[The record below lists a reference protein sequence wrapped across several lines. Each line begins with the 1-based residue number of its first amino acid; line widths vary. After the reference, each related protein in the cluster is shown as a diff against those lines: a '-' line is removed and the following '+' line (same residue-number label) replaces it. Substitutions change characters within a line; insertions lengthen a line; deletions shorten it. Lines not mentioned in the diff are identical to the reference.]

1 MRRCLIPKFDV
12 TEYPSWLRLVTRP
25 NNIVASRNRLS
36 EKKSKMAD
44 FCARCG
50 KTLSLIDPLLELKG
64 LRFCE
69 DCYPDVKR
77 EHAATIMSEKSDK
90 RQRTAF
96 ADDDTDENLRGSII
110 KGKQA
115 LAAKENEFKWDNP
128 SLSLI
133 ASALRIL
140 TDQLK
145 IIMKQNEL
153 ILRELETRAPTAR
166 SK

>member
-1 MRRCLIPKFDV
+1 
-12 TEYPSWLRLVTRP
+12 
-25 NNIVASRNRLS
+25 
-36 EKKSKMAD
+36 MAD
-44 FCARCG
+44 FCSRCG
-50 KTLSLIDPLLELKG
+50 KTLSLIDPLLEVKG

-69 DCYPDVKR
+69 DCYPEVKR
-77 EHAATIMSEKSDK
+77 EHAASSMAEKMDRKS
-90 RQRTAF
+90 RTVF
-96 ADDDTDENLRGSII
+96 SDDDTDENLRGSII

-115 LAAKENEFKWDNP
+115 LALKENEFKWDNP

-140 TDQLK
+140 TEQNK

-153 ILRELETRAPTAR
+153 ILREVETRPTTIK

>member
-1 MRRCLIPKFDV
+1 
-12 TEYPSWLRLVTRP
+12 
-25 NNIVASRNRLS
+25 
-36 EKKSKMAD
+36 MAD

-77 EHAATIMSEKSDK
+77 EHAASSMSDK
-90 RQRTAF
+90 MDRKNRVAF
-96 ADDDTDENLRGSII
+96 ADDESAENLRGSII

-115 LAAKENEFKWDNP
+115 LAQKENEFKWDNP

-133 ASALRIL
+133 ASALRII
-140 TDQLK
+140 TDQMK
-145 IIMKQNEL
+145 IMMKQNEL
-153 ILRELETRAPTAR
+153 ILRELENRAPAVK

>member
-1 MRRCLIPKFDV
+1 L
-12 TEYPSWLRLVTRP
+12 
-25 NNIVASRNRLS
+25 
-36 EKKSKMAD
+36 AD
-44 FCARCG
+44 FCSRCG

-64 LRFCE
+64 QRFCE

-77 EHAATIMSEKSDK
+77 EHAAASMSDK
-90 RQRTAF
+90 VDRRQRVAF
-96 ADDDTDENLRGSII
+96 ADDSSDENLRGSII

-115 LAAKENEFKWDNP
+115 LAVKENEFRWDNP

-140 TDQLK
+140 TDQNN
-145 IIMKQNEL
+145 IMMKQNEL
-153 ILRELETRAPTAR
+153 ILRELESRPTTVK

>member
-1 MRRCLIPKFDV
+1 M
-12 TEYPSWLRLVTRP
+12 TE
-25 NNIVASRNRLS
+25 
-36 EKKSKMAD
+36 
-44 FCARCG
+44 FCSRCG

-77 EHAATIMSEKSDK
+77 EHAAANISDK
-90 RQRTAF
+90 LDRKQRTVF
-96 ADDDTDENLRGSII
+96 AEDSDDELRGSII

-115 LAAKENEFKWDNP
+115 LASRENEFKWDNP
-128 SLSLI
+128 SLSVI

-140 TDQLK
+140 TDQNK

-153 ILRELETRAPTAR
+153 ILRELESRIVTPRT
-166 SK
+166 K

>member
-1 MRRCLIPKFDV
+1 M
-12 TEYPSWLRLVTRP
+12 S
-25 NNIVASRNRLS
+25 
-36 EKKSKMAD
+36 D
-44 FCARCG
+44 FCSRCG

-64 LRFCE
+64 ARFCE

-77 EHAATIMSEKSDK
+77 EHAATTLSEKMDK
-90 RQRTAF
+90 KQRAAF
-96 ADDDTDENLRGSII
+96 ADDDSDENLRGSII

-115 LAAKENEFKWDNP
+115 LASKENEFKWDNP

-153 ILRELETRAPTAR
+153 VLRELETRTTTVK

>member
-1 MRRCLIPKFDV
+1 
-12 TEYPSWLRLVTRP
+12 
-25 NNIVASRNRLS
+25 
-36 EKKSKMAD
+36 MAD

-50 KTLSLIDPLLELKG
+50 KAVRLIDPLLERKG

-69 DCYPDVKR
+69 DCYPDVKL
-77 EHAATIMSEKSDK
+77 EHAAASISDK
-90 RQRTAF
+90 MDSKNRAAF
-96 ADDDTDENLRGSII
+96 DDDESDENLRWSII

-140 TDQLK
+140 TDQIK
-145 IIMKQNEL
+145 IMMKQNEL
-153 ILRELETRAPTAR
+153 ILRDLESRTPAVK

>member
-1 MRRCLIPKFDV
+1 
-12 TEYPSWLRLVTRP
+12 
-25 NNIVASRNRLS
+25 
-36 EKKSKMAD
+36 MAE
-44 FCARCG
+44 FCSRCG

-69 DCYPDVKR
+69 DCYPEVKR
-77 EHAATIMSEKSDK
+77 EHAAANMSEKADK
-90 RQRTAF
+90 KSRTVF
-96 ADDDTDENLRGSII
+96 AEDEGDDELRGSII

-115 LAAKENEFKWDNP
+115 LATKENEFKWDNP

-140 TDQLK
+140 TDQNK

-153 ILRELETRAPTAR
+153 ILRELESRTATA
-166 SK
+166 KTK

>member
-1 MRRCLIPKFDV
+1 
-12 TEYPSWLRLVTRP
+12 
-25 NNIVASRNRLS
+25 
-36 EKKSKMAD
+36 MAD
-44 FCARCG
+44 FCSRCG

-77 EHAATIMSEKSDK
+77 EHAAAAMSDK
-90 RQRTAF
+90 VDRRQRVAF
-96 ADDDTDENLRGSII
+96 GDDSSDENLRGSII
-110 KGKQA
+110 KGKQM
-115 LAAKENEFKWDNP
+115 LAVKENEFKWDNP

-140 TDQLK
+140 TDQNN
-145 IIMKQNEL
+145 IMMKQNEL
-153 ILRELETRAPTAR
+153 ILRELESRPPTVR

>member
-1 MRRCLIPKFDV
+1 M
-12 TEYPSWLRLVTRP
+12 S
-25 NNIVASRNRLS
+25 
-36 EKKSKMAD
+36 D
-44 FCARCG
+44 FCSRCG

-64 LRFCE
+64 SRFCE
-69 DCYPDVKR
+69 DCYPEVKR
-77 EHAATIMSEKSDK
+77 EHAATTLSDK
-90 RQRTAF
+90 MDKKQRVAF
-96 ADDDTDENLRGSII
+96 ADDDSDENLRGSII

-115 LAAKENEFKWDNP
+115 LASKENEFKWDNP

-153 ILRELETRAPTAR
+153 VLRELETRTPSAR

>member
-1 MRRCLIPKFDV
+1 
-12 TEYPSWLRLVTRP
+12 
-25 NNIVASRNRLS
+25 
-36 EKKSKMAD
+36 MAD
-44 FCARCG
+44 FCSRCG

-69 DCYPDVKR
+69 DCYPEVKR
-77 EHAATIMSEKSDK
+77 EHAATSMSEKLDRK
-90 RQRTAF
+90 RAAF
-96 ADDDTDENLRGSII
+96 SDDDTDENLRGSII

-115 LAAKENEFKWDNP
+115 LALKENEFKWDNP

-140 TDQLK
+140 TEQNK
-145 IIMKQNEL
+145 ILMKQNEL
-153 ILRELETRAPTAR
+153 ILREVETRPTTVR

>member
-1 MRRCLIPKFDV
+1 
-12 TEYPSWLRLVTRP
+12 
-25 NNIVASRNRLS
+25 
-36 EKKSKMAD
+36 MAD
-44 FCARCG
+44 FCSRCG

-69 DCYPDVKR
+69 DCYPEVKR
-77 EHAATIMSEKSDK
+77 EHAATSMSEKMDRK
-90 RQRTAF
+90 RAAF
-96 ADDDTDENLRGSII
+96 SDDDTDENLRGSII

-115 LAAKENEFKWDNP
+115 LALKENEFKWDNP

-140 TDQLK
+140 TEQNK

-153 ILRELETRAPTAR
+153 ILREMETRPTPVR

>member
-1 MRRCLIPKFDV
+1 
-12 TEYPSWLRLVTRP
+12 
-25 NNIVASRNRLS
+25 
-36 EKKSKMAD
+36 MAD

-69 DCYPDVKR
+69 DCYPEVKR
-77 EHAATIMSEKSDK
+77 EHAATSISEKLDK
-90 RQRTAF
+90 RQRAAF
-96 ADDDTDENLRGSII
+96 ADDDSDENLRGSII

-145 IIMKQNEL
+145 IVLKQNEL
-153 ILRELETRAPTAR
+153 ILRELETRTPSAR

>member
-1 MRRCLIPKFDV
+1 
-12 TEYPSWLRLVTRP
+12 
-25 NNIVASRNRLS
+25 
-36 EKKSKMAD
+36 MAE
-44 FCARCG
+44 FCSRCG

-69 DCYPDVKR
+69 DCYPEVKR
-77 EHAATIMSEKSDK
+77 EHAAANISEKVDKKSRTVFAEDSSD
-90 RQRTAF
+90 
-96 ADDDTDENLRGSII
+96 DELRGSII

-115 LAAKENEFKWDNP
+115 LASRETEFKWDNP

-140 TDQLK
+140 TDQNM

-153 ILRELETRAPTAR
+153 IIRELESRPATAKTR
-166 SK
+166 

>member
-1 MRRCLIPKFDV
+1 M
-12 TEYPSWLRLVTRP
+12 
-25 NNIVASRNRLS
+25 
-36 EKKSKMAD
+36 
-44 FCARCG
+44 
-50 KTLSLIDPLLELKG
+50 SLIDPLLELKG

-77 EHAATIMSEKSDK
+77 EHAATSMSEKMDK
-90 RQRTAF
+90 KQRVSF
-96 ADDDTDENLRGSII
+96 GDDDTDENLRGSII

-115 LAAKENEFKWDNP
+115 LAMKETEFKWDNP

-140 TDQLK
+140 TEQNK
-145 IIMKQNEL
+145 IIIKQNEL
-153 ILRELETRAPTAR
+153 VLRELETRPTTVR

>member
-1 MRRCLIPKFDV
+1 
-12 TEYPSWLRLVTRP
+12 
-25 NNIVASRNRLS
+25 
-36 EKKSKMAD
+36 MAE
-44 FCARCG
+44 FCSRCG

-69 DCYPDVKR
+69 DCYPEVKR
-77 EHAATIMSEKSDK
+77 EHAAQSMSERVDK
-90 RQRTAF
+90 KQRVTF
-96 ADDDTDENLRGSII
+96 AEDDSDENLRGAII
-110 KGKQA
+110 RGKQA

-140 TDQLK
+140 TDQNK

-153 ILRELETRAPTAR
+153 ILRELENWVTQVR

>member
-1 MRRCLIPKFDV
+1 M
-12 TEYPSWLRLVTRP
+12 
-25 NNIVASRNRLS
+25 
-36 EKKSKMAD
+36 
-44 FCARCG
+44 
-50 KTLSLIDPLLELKG
+50 ELKG

-69 DCYPDVKR
+69 DCYPEVKR
-77 EHAATIMSEKSDK
+77 EHAATSISEKLDK
-90 RQRTAF
+90 RQRAAF
-96 ADDDTDENLRGSII
+96 ADDDSDENLRGSII

-145 IIMKQNEL
+145 IVLKQNEL
-153 ILRELETRAPTAR
+153 ILRELETRTPSAR

>member
-1 MRRCLIPKFDV
+1 
-12 TEYPSWLRLVTRP
+12 
-25 NNIVASRNRLS
+25 
-36 EKKSKMAD
+36 MAD
-44 FCARCG
+44 FCSRCG
-50 KTLSLIDPLLELKG
+50 KTLSLIDPLLEIKG

-69 DCYPDVKR
+69 DCYPEVKR
-77 EHAATIMSEKSDK
+77 EHAATSMSERADK
-90 RQRTAF
+90 KQRTAF
-96 ADDDTDENLRGSII
+96 ADDDSDANLRGSII

-145 IIMKQNEL
+145 IVMKQNEL
-153 ILRELETRAPTAR
+153 MLRELETRTPAVK